1 MITIGIDPGLERT
14 GIAILKEEKGRVELI
29 KSELIQTSS
38 TLKEVERLEFL
49 FNEVNKVINEFKI
62 DFAAVEKIYFSKNVK
77 TAMSIAQ
84 ARGVILLALQLKKIP
99 IFEYTPLE
107 VKKALIGY
115 GRGSKNQIQELV
127 KMILKL
133 EKKPEPDDIAD
144 AIAIAITHINI
155 NKFMSKI
162 K

>member
-1 MITIGIDPGLERT
+1 LITIGIDPGLERT